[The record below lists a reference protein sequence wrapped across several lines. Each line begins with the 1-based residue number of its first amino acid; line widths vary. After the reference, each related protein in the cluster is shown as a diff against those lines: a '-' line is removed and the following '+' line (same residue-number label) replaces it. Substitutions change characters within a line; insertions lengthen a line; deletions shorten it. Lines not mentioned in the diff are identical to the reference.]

1 MKAARRKYQQKQRVT
16 TMYQAAKAIK
26 SAAIWLHRLES
37 TMHHLRSPLAAL
49 ALALAL
55 GLAMPAAHAHEGHDD
70 GPAAAPAN
78 AAPRFAAASEL
89 FELVG
94 VIDGRRLTLYLDHAA
109 DNSPVQDA
117 RLELEVGGKAAAVTR
132 LGEGLYQA
140 ELAAPLADGETP
152 VTATVVAAGDSDLLA
167 AAIDR
172 HASSA
177 APDHA
182 AWPRAT
188 PFAAAAGLLAAAL
201 GLWAWRRSR
210 RGAAMRAGGA
220 A

>member
-16 TMYQAAKAIK
+16 PMYQAAKAIK

>member
-1 MKAARRKYQQKQRVT
+1 MKAARREYQQKQCVT
-16 TMYQAAKAIK
+16 TMYKAVQAIK

-37 TMHHLRSPLAAL
+37 TMHHLRSPLA

-177 APDHA
+177 ASDHA

-188 PFAAAAGLLAAAL
+188 PVAAAAGLLAAAL

-210 RGAAMRAGGA
+210 RGPAMRAGGA